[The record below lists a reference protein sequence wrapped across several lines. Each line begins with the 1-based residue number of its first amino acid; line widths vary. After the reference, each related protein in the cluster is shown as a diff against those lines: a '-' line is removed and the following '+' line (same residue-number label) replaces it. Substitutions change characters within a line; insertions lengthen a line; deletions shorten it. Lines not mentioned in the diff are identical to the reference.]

1 MDSGY
6 GNLSKISVPRLLH
19 LIYSKNDET
28 AVLEMVREPA
38 RKRFFFKN
46 GLPVAAS
53 SNILNEVLGRLLV
66 QKGVISQDD
75 YQRSLEVVL
84 REKKRHGEVLISMGM
99 ISSEKLDDFL
109 SLQLK
114 ERILKVFGWTEG
126 EYRYAVAPRLPA
138 DMSEY
143 PHHPAALIIDGI
155 ELGFYPDSRAREEL
169 RGYLDKKTK
178 LRSTL
183 GRYRLED
190 LRLNLQEKRF
200 LDLFDG
206 TRTLREILDAAALL
220 RRRAVSLA
228 LSFINMGLVSVE
240 GLSEGFEMLGTGT
253 EALQAVEQA
262 GGDSRLNAEFLF
274 VKAKSALLNRDY
286 RGALEILEKITDIN
300 PLEGE
305 YWAYLGWAV
314 YNGDHGRIKEA
325 QALIKDSIDL
335 DNDID
340 MAWYFLGVLF
350 LEQGDLS
357 WAERAFKTAHAKN
370 PWISEALVE
379 LKRLE
384 MAKAL
389 APPDDADRKGLYA
402 EYFSFSKDPFSTA
415 PSPCPAPLAREESR
429 CVDGLVQGVEK
440 NAGGMLLTGEE
451 GAGKTTV
458 ALELIRRLSNSRV
471 LCAMVLEPEDKEL
484 RLMRTIN
491 SELYASVESQA
502 IRELLI
508 SLGSRVSQNAILG
521 GRTLIIID
529 RAETLTEGCLKLVQ
543 YLTRLK
549 TLQIILAARPAFIE
563 RLKAPEFKELDQRL
577 STRLSLGPFTPED
590 TKAFILRR
598 IESASK
604 SGTRPIIIKDSALE
618 LLHSGSRGLASLVN
632 ANAARVLALAAELR
646 TNILDKELV
655 ELALK
660 RPEGRE
666 PAPVP
671 PALSADRVIKKEPP
685 PPPTVKAKGVD
696 VSGAEAERFVPAMGP
711 DVAEAGFDEVEEAH
725 IEPATVFEAPESPLL
740 EAEVEQGQPEARTG
754 AEGEASAVAPPA
766 MEMTAGLAQPV
777 PATQTPTATP
787 APQAP
792 VKGVEAGK
800 GLKRLTLIILLIVLA
815 GLAIGAATGYYYLI
829 QSNGGPDSTRGA
841 APIAAPPTPSPL
853 PQEAPTPPASPT
865 GAEGDPPPADTPG
878 QSAPGGAINNP
889 GAGTG
894 PEGNDEPPRSL
905 LRGIRRDLR

>member
-1 MDSGY
+1 MDSDY

-19 LIYSKNDET
+19 LIYSKNDEA
-28 AVLEMVREPA
+28 AVLEIVREPA

-46 GLPVAAS
+46 GLPVAAT

-75 YQRSLEVVL
+75 YQRSLEEVL
-84 REKKRHGEVLISMGM
+84 KGKKRHGEVLISMGM
-99 ISSEKLDDFL
+99 ISREKLDDFL

-126 EYRYAVAPRLPA
+126 EYRYAVVPRLPA
-138 DMSEY
+138 NMSEY

-155 ELGFYPDSRAREEL
+155 ELGFYPDSRAKEEL
-169 RGYLDKKTK
+169 MGYLDKKTK
-178 LRSTL
+178 LRGDL

-190 LRLNLQEKRF
+190 LSLNLQEKRL

-206 TRTLREILDAAALL
+206 TRTLREILDATALL
-220 RRRAVSLA
+220 RHRAVSLA
-228 LSFINMGLVSVE
+228 LSFINMGLVGAE
-240 GLSEGFEMLGTGT
+240 GLSESFEMLGTGT
-253 EALQAVEQA
+253 EALHTIEQT

-274 VKAKSALLNRDY
+274 VKAKTALLTRDY
-286 RGALEILEKITDIN
+286 RSAVEILKKITDIN

-305 YWAYLGWAV
+305 YWAYLGWAL
-314 YNGDHGRIKEA
+314 YNEDRGRIKEA
-325 QALIKDSIDL
+325 QALIKDAIDL

-357 WAERAFKTAHAKN
+357 WAERAFKTSHEKN
-370 PWISEALVE
+370 PWVSEALVE

-389 APPDDADRKGLYA
+389 APPADADRRGLYA
-402 EYFSFSKDPFSTA
+402 DYFSFSKDPFSTA
-415 PSPCPAPLAREESR
+415 PGPCPAPLAREESV
-429 CVDGLVQGVEK
+429 CVDGLAQGVEQ
-440 NAGGMLLTGEE
+440 NAGAMLLTGEE

-471 LCAMVLEPEDKEL
+471 LCAMVLKPEDKEL

-491 SELYASVESQA
+491 SELYAPADSSS

-549 TLQIILAARPAFIE
+549 TLQIILVARPAFIE
-563 RLKAPEFKELDQRL
+563 RLKAPEFKELDQKL

-604 SGTRPIIIKDSALE
+604 NGTRPIIIKDSALE
-618 LLHSGSRGLASLVN
+618 LLHARSRGLASPVN

-646 TNILDKELV
+646 SNTLDKELV
-655 ELALK
+655 EIALK
-660 RPEGRE
+660 RPEGRV
-666 PAPVP
+666 PAPVAV
-671 PALSADRVIKKEPP
+671 ALSVEMTAKQEPP
-685 PPPTVKAKGVD
+685 LPPIVMTEGVETG
-696 VSGAEAERFVPAMGP
+696 GADAEGFVPAVVP
-711 DVAEAGFDEVEEAH
+711 SAVEAVSDEAEEAL
-725 IEPATVFEAPESPLL
+725 IEPAALFEPPESPLSG
-740 EAEVEQGQPEARTG
+740 AEVEHGEPEAGTG
-754 AEGEASAVAPPA
+754 AVEEAPVATPPALETTAPPA
-766 MEMTAGLAQPV
+766 RPAPPAQ
-777 PATQTPTATP
+777 AAQAPTATP
-787 APQAP
+787 PPQAP
-792 VKGVEAGK
+792 VSRAEEGVAGK
-800 GLKRLTLIILLIVLA
+800 GLKRLTLIIILIVLA
-815 GLAIGAATGYYYLI
+815 GLAIGAATGYYYLV
-829 QSNGGPDSTRGA
+829 QSNGPVSTKGA
-841 APIAAPPTPSPL
+841 VPLATPTAPGPL
-853 PQEAPTPPASPT
+853 PQEGPALPPAPN
-865 GAEGDPPPADTPG
+865 GAEGNPPQADTPPG
-878 QSAPGGAINNP
+878 QFAPKGAVNNP
-889 GAGTG
+889 GAGAG
-894 PEGNDEPPRSL
+894 PEGNVKNPL
-905 LRGIRRDLR
+905 

>member
-1 MDSGY
+1 MFHNDTPHEKGQVPLDSGY
-6 GNLSKISVPRLLH
+6 GKLSKISVPRLLH
-19 LIYSKNDET
+19 LIYSKNDEA

-46 GLPVAAS
+46 GMPVAAS

-99 ISSEKLDDFL
+99 ISCEKLDDFL

-138 DMSEY
+138 NISEY

-155 ELGFYPDSRAREEL
+155 ELGFYPDSSAREEL

-178 LRSTL
+178 LRGAL

-206 TRTLREILDAAALL
+206 TRTLREILDTAALL
-220 RRRAVSLA
+220 RHRAVSLA
-228 LSFINMGLVSVE
+228 LSFINMGLVNVE

-253 EALQAVEQA
+253 EALHGAEQA
-262 GGDSRLNAEFLF
+262 GGDSRLNAELLF
-274 VKAKSALLNRDY
+274 VKAKSALSERDY
-286 RGALEILEKITDIN
+286 RGAVEILKKITDIN

-314 YNGDHGRIKEA
+314 YNEDRGRIKEA
-325 QALIKDSIDL
+325 QALIKDAIDL

-340 MAWYFLGVLF
+340 MAWHFLGVLF

-370 PWISEALVE
+370 PWHSEALVE
-379 LKRLE
+379 LKRLD

-389 APPDDADRKGLYA
+389 APPRPDAARRALYTG
-402 EYFSFSKDPFSTA
+402 YFSFSKDPFSPAPA
-415 PSPCPAPLAREESR
+415 PSPAPLAGEEAR
-429 CVDGLVQGVEK
+429 CVDALVQGVER

-451 GAGKTTV
+451 GAGKTTA
-458 ALELIRRLSNSRV
+458 ALELISRLSNSRV
-471 LCAMVLEPEDKEL
+471 LSALVLEPEDKEL

-491 SELYASVESQA
+491 SELYAPAESQS

-549 TLQIILAARPAFIE
+549 TLQMVLVARPAFIE
-563 RLKAPEFKELDQRL
+563 RLKAPEFNELDQRL

-590 TKAFILRR
+590 TRAFILRR

-604 SGTRPIIIKDSALE
+604 GGTRPIIIKDSALD
-618 LLHSGSRGLASLVN
+618 LLHSQSRGVASLVN
-632 ANAARVLALAAELR
+632 ANAARMLALAAELK
-646 TNILDKELV
+646 TNTLDKELV
-655 ELALK
+655 ELALQ
-660 RPEGRE
+660 RPEGRG
-666 PAPVP
+666 PAPVAVAP
-671 PALSADRVIKKEPP
+671 SADTAAKKEPP
-685 PPPTVKAKGVD
+685 QPPTVIMAKGVE
-696 VSGAEAERFVPAMGP
+696 VGGAEAERLVPATGP
-711 DVAEAGFDEVEEAH
+711 GMAEAGFDEVEEAH
-725 IEPATVFEAPESPLL
+725 IEPAAVFEAPESPLL
-740 EAEVEQGQPEARTG
+740 GAEADETRPEARSG
-754 AEGEASAVAPPA
+754 AKGEAPAVATPA
-766 MEMTAGLAQPV
+766 MEPASPPAQPR
-777 PATQTPTATP
+777 P

-792 VKGVEAGK
+792 TAAPAPHATVRGAEAGR
-800 GLKRLTLIILLIVLA
+800 GLKRLTLIIILIVLA
-815 GLAIGAATGYYYLI
+815 GLAIGAATGYYYLV
-829 QSNGGPDSTRGA
+829 QSNGPDSTKGA
-841 APIAAPPTPSPL
+841 APVAAPPAPAQRPPEGTMEPPRG
-853 PQEAPTPPASPT
+853 EAPARGADFADGPRT
-865 GAEGDPPPADTPG
+865 GAEG
-878 QSAPGGAINNP
+878 
-889 GAGTG
+889 
-894 PEGNDEPPRSL
+894 
-905 LRGIRRDLR
+905 RDAEARP

>member
-6 GNLSKISVPRLLH
+6 GKLSKISVPRLLH
-19 LIYSKNDET
+19 LIYSKNDAA

-99 ISSEKLDDFL
+99 ISREKLDDFL

-126 EYRYAVAPRLPA
+126 EYRYAVIPRLPA
-138 DMSEY
+138 NMSEY

-155 ELGFYPDSRAREEL
+155 ELGFYPDSSAREEL

-178 LRSTL
+178 VRGAL

-190 LRLNLQEKRF
+190 LRLNLQERRF

-206 TRTLREILDAAALL
+206 ARTLREILDTAALL
-220 RRRAVSLA
+220 RHRAVSLA
-228 LSFINMGLVSVE
+228 LSFINMGLVNVE
-240 GLSEGFEMLGTGT
+240 GLSEGFEMLGPGT

-274 VKAKSALLNRDY
+274 VKAKSALHNRDY
-286 RGALEILEKITDIN
+286 RSAVEVLKKITDIN

-314 YNGDHGRIKEA
+314 YNEDHGRIKEA

-357 WAERAFKTAHAKN
+357 WAERTFKTAHAKN

-389 APPDDADRKGLYA
+389 APRPDAARRALYTD
-402 EYFSFSKDPFSTA
+402 YFSFSKDPFS
-415 PSPCPAPLAREESR
+415 PAPLLAPLAGEEAR
-429 CVDGLVQGVEK
+429 CVDELARGVEN

-451 GAGKTTV
+451 GAGKTTA

-471 LCAMVLEPEDKEL
+471 LSALVLEPEDKEL

-491 SELYASVESQA
+491 SELYAPAESQS

-508 SLGSRVSQNAILG
+508 SLGSRVSQNAVLG

-549 TLQIILAARPAFIE
+549 TLQMVLVARPAFIE
-563 RLKAPEFKELDQRL
+563 RLKAPEFNELDQRL
-577 STRLSLGPFTPED
+577 STRLSLGPFTLED
-590 TKAFILRR
+590 TRAFILRR

-604 SGTRPIIIKDSALE
+604 GGTRPIIIKDSALD
-618 LLHSGSRGLASLVN
+618 LLHSQSRGLVSLVN
-632 ANAARVLALAAELR
+632 ANAARMLALAAELR
-646 TNILDKELV
+646 TNTLDKELV

-660 RPEGRE
+660 RPEGRG
-666 PAPVP
+666 PVP
-671 PALSADRVIKKEPP
+671 VAVAPSADTAAKKEPP
-685 PPPTVKAKGVD
+685 QPPTVKAKGVEAG
-696 VSGAEAERFVPAMGP
+696 GAKAERFVPAMGP
-711 DVAEAGFDEVEEAH
+711 GMAEAGFDEMEEAP
-725 IEPATVFEAPESPLL
+725 IEPAAVFEAPESPLL
-740 EAEVEQGQPEARTG
+740 EAEVEQEQPEARTV
-754 AEGEASAVAPPA
+754 AMEEDPAVAPPA
-766 MEMTAGLAQPV
+766 MEMTAGPAQPV
-777 PATQTPTATP
+777 PAAQPPAAT
-787 APQAP
+787 P
-792 VKGVEAGK
+792 VKGVENTEAGR
-800 GLKRLTLIILLIVLA
+800 GLKRLTVIILLIVLA
-815 GLAIGAATGYYYLI
+815 GLAIGAATGYYYLV
-829 QSNGGPDSTRGA
+829 QSNGPDSTKGA
-841 APIAAPPTPSPL
+841 VPVATPPAPGPL
-853 PQEAPTPPASPT
+853 PQEAPTPPA
-865 GAEGDPPPADTPG
+865 DTPG
-878 QSAPGGAINNP
+878 QSAPKGVVNNP
-889 GAGTG
+889 GASNGVS
-894 PEGNDEPPRSL
+894 EGKSVIFTRGKQ
-905 LRGIRRDLR
+905 RGIIPEHA